1 MSSQVAATELYR
13 RWAASRPGG
22 TAASGGASGGASR
35 PSAVSFRHATTGEC
49 PVKAS
54 DPLRVALCFYGSVRN
69 FNNTLPSIRESLV
82 APLRRKAAVDLF
94 MHALQTERIIAPSR
108 GQEGVP
114 LDVDDY
120 KRLTVCK
127 ADADE
132 QEDVDRLFSLDKL
145 ARAEVRTSPKGPN
158 AYDHTTIQNIFRSRY
173 SVDSVR
179 SLVRHHERQRGFRYT
194 HVVLARPDVRYDKP
208 VAWVPRLSDLRG
220 DHPHIWVPNHCQWH
234 GVCDRFAAGTAE
246 AMLTVVMQQWTD
258 QVRQDG
264 PYFKRGMWMAERAFC
279 EQLKRMPSLR
289 VSVMPICIRRVRS
302 DNTVFDLDLDLR
314 PTVDAPTC
322 LGKQYEAATSDMSP
336 PCPALPN
343 PNRKSDTRRVAKGAH
358 SGGSHSGGSRSGAS
372 HSGGPHRSAERPSR
386 NSSDPA
392 SFDDWWERYQRDNNI
407 KETPDEARAM
417 QRDAA
422 ANGQGVL
429 LPR

>member
-1 MSSQVAATELYR
+1 MPVGGAT
-13 RWAASRPGG
+13 RPGAG
-22 TAASGGASGGASR
+22 GGASR

-49 PVKAS
+49 PVKGS

-69 FNNTLPSIRESLV
+69 FNNTLPSIRDSLV

-94 MHALQTERIIAPSR
+94 MHALQTESILAPSR

-132 QEDVDRLFSLDKL
+132 QEDVDRLFALDKL
-145 ARAEVRTSPKGPN
+145 AREEVRTSPKGPN
-158 AYDHTTIQNIFRSRY
+158 AYDHVTIQNIFRSRY

-179 SLVRHHERQRGFRYT
+179 SLVRQHERQRGFRYT

-208 VAWVPRLSDLRG
+208 VAWVPRLSDG
-220 DHPHIWVPNHCQWH
+220 DNPHVWVPNHCQWH

-258 QVRQDG
+258 QVRVDG

-302 DNTVFDLDLDLR
+302 DNTVYDLDLDLR

-322 LGKQYEAATSDMSP
+322 LGKQYEAATSDMAP
-336 PCPALPN
+336 PCPALPSRHN
-343 PNRKSDTRRVAKGAH
+343 IGARRVAKGAH
-358 SGGSHSGGSRSGAS
+358 GDAHGGAHSSGAYSSGAHSGAHSGA
-372 HSGGPHRSAERPSR
+372 PHRSAERPSR
-386 NSSDPA
+386 NSSDPP
-392 SFDDWWERYQRDNNI
+392 SFDDWWERYQAENNI
-407 KETPDEARAM
+407 KETRSEARAM
-417 QRDAA
+417 ERDAA
-422 ANGQGVL
+422 GDGDGAL

>member
-1 MSSQVAATELYR
+1 MPAVVSPLAVSPQ
-13 RWAASRPGG
+13 ASRPN
-22 TAASGGASGGASR
+22 
-35 PSAVSFRHATTGEC
+35 AVSFRHATTGDC
-49 PVKAS
+49 PVKGS

-69 FNNTLPSIRESLV
+69 FNNTLPSIQDSLV

-94 MHALQTERIIAPSR
+94 MHALQTDSILAPSR

-132 QEDVDRLFSLDKL
+132 QEEVDRLFSLDKL
-145 ARAEVRTSPKGPN
+145 AREEVRTSPKGTN

-179 SLVRHHERQRGFRYT
+179 SLVRQHERQRGFRYT

-208 VAWVPRLSDLRG
+208 VAWVPRLSDG
-220 DHPHIWVPNHCQWH
+220 DNPHIWVPNHCQWH

-258 QVRQDG
+258 QVRADG

-289 VSVMPICIRRVRS
+289 VSVMPVCIRRVRS
-302 DNTVFDLDLDLR
+302 DNTVYDLDLDLR

-322 LGKQYEAATSDMSP
+322 LGKQYEAATSDMAP
-336 PCPALPN
+336 PCPALPSRHN
-343 PNRKSDTRRVAKGAH
+343 IGARRVAKGAH
-358 SGGSHSGGSRSGAS
+358 GGAHSSGAYSSGAHSGAHSGA
-372 HSGGPHRSAERPSR
+372 PHRSAERPSR
-386 NSSDPA
+386 NSSDPP
-392 SFDDWWERYQRDNNI
+392 SFDDWWERYQAENNI
-407 KETPDEARAM
+407 KETRSEARAM
-417 QRDAA
+417 ERDAA
-422 ANGQGVL
+422 GDGDRAL